1 MWEIYVIVVFC
12 LGGVSYTA
20 WKIGVST
27 GVSQTLAYLEEEG
40 IITFEEDE

>member
-1 MWEIYVIVVFC
+1 MWEIYLIVVLC
-12 LGGVSYTA
+12 LIGVSYTS

-27 GVSQTLAYLEEEG
+27 GASQTLAYLEEEG